1 MGKCREVNSIEMT
14 YLSQLKAK
22 WNSAALNK
30 QRVLTGSTK
39 EMGNWA
45 HDPKL
50 SSTKDS
56 ETTVTSNY
64 VFLTPFKFGFH

>member
-22 WNSAALNK
+22 WNSAAVYK
-30 QRVLTGSTK
+30 QRVLNGSTK

-50 SSTKDS
+50 SSAKDS

-64 VFLTPFKFGFH
+64 VFLTPF